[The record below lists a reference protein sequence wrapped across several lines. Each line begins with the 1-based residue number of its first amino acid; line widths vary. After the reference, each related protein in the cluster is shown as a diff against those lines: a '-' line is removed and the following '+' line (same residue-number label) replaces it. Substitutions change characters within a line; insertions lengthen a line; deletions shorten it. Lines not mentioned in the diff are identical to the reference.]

1 MLIHFDPVIP
11 VLIQYPKEITQKNNK
26 CYICMKI
33 LIATLSIIVPNGKQ
47 PKCATIEELLS
58 KLWYIN

>member
-11 VLIQYPKEITQKNNK
+11 VLIPYPKEITQKNNK

-47 PKCATIEELLS
+47 PKCSTIEELLS